1 MAVQVAL
8 VARFWTK
15 IFALFV
21 FLSYALV
28 YPFFV
33 LYPLFELGI
42 GTYDVTQYGV
52 AYNVFANPTF
62 WFVIILANL
71 VSFGHRFVE
80 RSAIWLF
87 RPQVCNPAHHKS
99 LSPALSAC
107 PSRHTAEAPA
117 FSRSMALALLCTCSM
132 LPSHAALPCR
142 TS

>member
-1 MAVQVAL
+1 MKLALGCLVIGLADLGCAVQVAL

-87 RPQVCNPAHHKS
+87 RPQVGSPTLLTS
-99 LSPALSAC
+99 L
-107 PSRHTAEAPA
+107 
-117 FSRSMALALLCTCSM
+117 
-132 LPSHAALPCR
+132 
-142 TS
+142 